1 MEGQIKGRET
11 KKMLEYLKISHLKK
25 FLAQIK
31 QLNKLIKLVIFVIFE
46 SSCDL
51 CQLPW
56 QIK

>member
-46 SSCDL
+46 SIFEL
-51 CQLPW
+51 
-56 QIK
+56 